1 MFKKSLVAGALLASL
16 IGAANAEWAVVS
28 QEDNSVVM
36 ADQAVGVS
44 LVIAEVDASS
54 DAPVAEVAKASSQN
68 MGCNEAS
75 TLNLGGYD
83 GYYFE
88 CPASNQ
94 FVFLFDAEGTTNM
107 FTGVCDSDDK
117 CKYVGEQIGRVILA
131 AKGQ

>member
-28 QEDNSVVM
+28 QEDQSVVM

-44 LVIAEVDASS
+44 LVIAEVGASS
-54 DAPVAEVAKASSQN
+54 DAPVAEVAKESSKS
-68 MGCNEAS
+68 MGCNDVS

-117 CKYVGEQIGRVILA
+117 CEYVGEQIGRVILA
-131 AKGQ
+131 AKGE